1 MTMNKRELLGQ
12 IDFGQRI
19 AEEEGAALS
28 GYFVETD
35 NWRRLI
41 GGEIDVVYGP
51 KGSGKSALYSLLVTR
66 TNTLFDKKILLA
78 PAENPRCTAA
88 FSELI
93 ADPPASEREFVS
105 LWKIY
110 LLSLLCGVFEDY
122 GFEGES
128 AAEVRTFLEREG
140 LLKGKSDL

>member
-1 MTMNKRELLGQ
+1 MIRNQ
-12 IDFGQRI
+12 HDQ
-19 AEEEGAALS
+19 
-28 GYFVETD
+28 VE
-35 NWRRLI
+35 LI

-140 LLKGKSDL
+140 LLKGKSDLKALVRRSFDYVKSFFRPPPVPM